1 MMRSQFS
8 WSDAVRTTFLWLVAA
23 SAAFVCQPK
32 AYTDEP
38 LTENRLNSI
47 VADELR
53 AEAIAE
59 MRLRKVLLE
68 PTAIEFIDTP
78 LYDVIDYLEELH
90 DIQIELATA
99 ALDAVGLGSDTP
111 ITRNLKGISLRSALK
126 LMLGDME
133 LTYIIHDEVLLITT
147 LEAADMITVTR
158 VYYVADLLNEENS
171 IDDFAE
177 IVALATASHPH
188 NPGTIVG
195 FGDSLVAKV
204 PHSTQHS
211 IARLLA
217 RLRATQTNAESGSQ
231 PNPLGLF
238 PVTEKQFEL
247 TRAPKRI
254 ERAKKP
260 KTDEIADPFGEGVPA
275 PSKGKRKPDSNR
287 DPFGGGSDPPKADP
301 FGGSGGDDPF
311 GGGADPFG
319 GSGKDDPFDG
329 GNKKRK

>member
-1 MMRSQFS
+1 MRSQFS
-8 WSDAVRTTFLWLVAA
+8 WTNGVRKTFLWLATA
-23 SAAFVCQPK
+23 SGILVYQRG
-32 AYTDEP
+32 AYAEEIPPDNE
-38 LTENRLNSI
+38 LNSI

-59 MRLRKVLLE
+59 LRLRKILLE

-133 LTYIIHDEVLLITT
+133 LTYIIHDEVLQITT
-147 LEAADMITVTR
+147 LEDAEATAVTR
-158 VYYVADLLNEENS
+158 VYNVADLLDENQS
-171 IDDFAE
+171 TDELAE
-177 IVALATASHPH
+177 VVNVAAASHPDGS
-188 NPGTIVG
+188 GTIVG
-195 FGDSLVAKV
+195 FGNSLVATV
-204 PHSTQHS
+204 PHARQDS

-238 PVTEKQFEL
+238 PVTGKQFEL
-247 TRAPKRI
+247 TRAAKRT
-254 ERAKKP
+254 ERAKKA

-275 PSKGKRKPDSNR
+275 PNKAKRKPDPNR
-287 DPFGGGSDPPKADP
+287 DPFGGGSNRSKADP

-311 GGGADPFG
+311 GG
-319 GSGKDDPFDG
+319 SGKDDPFGG
-329 GNKKRK
+329 GNENRK